1 MRRPLARRATVLGI
15 SAALLV
21 PVLAACGSD
30 DKSDKSN
37 KKDGAKAQAA
47 DELVIYSGRN
57 EKLISPLIE
66 KLEKATG
73 TKVEVRYGDSA
84 ELSAQI
90 LEEGKKTKAGLFFSQ
105 DAGALGAL
113 SNAGLLATLPEKSL
127 NKVDAAFRSGAD
139 DWVGVSGRSRVI
151 AYNPDK
157 AAKAPDSVKDLTKP
171 EWKGKVGYAPTNAS
185 FQAFVTGMRVLE
197 GDAATEKWLKDF
209 KANGAKAYDKNGAIL
224 DAVDK
229 GEVALGL
236 INHYYWYE
244 KAAEVGA
251 DKLKAKIHFLP
262 GGDAGALVNVA
273 GVGVL
278 KDGGQSAA
286 AEKAVDFLLSDE
298 GQQYFAG
305 ETKEYPLVAG
315 VASPVAGLPP
325 LSSLKAPK
333 IDLGKLDS
341 LQKTLE
347 MIRAAGMV

>member
-1 MRRPLARRATVLGI
+1 MRRSLVRRGTALAVST
-15 SAALLV
+15 ALLV

-30 DKSDKSN
+30 EKGDKSDK
-37 KKDGAKAQAA
+37 KDGSTAQKA

-57 EKLISPLIE
+57 EKLIGPIIE

-73 TKVEVRYGDSA
+73 TKVQVRYGDSA
-84 ELSAQI
+84 ELAAQI
-90 LEEGKKTKAGLFFSQ
+90 LEEGKRTKAGLFFSQ

-113 SNAGLLATLPEKSL
+113 SGAGLLAKLPEKSL
-127 NKVDAAFRSGAD
+127 NKVDTAFRGGEG

-157 AAKAPDSVKDLTKP
+157 APKAPDSVKDLTKP

-197 GDAATEKWLKDF
+197 GDDATAKWLKDF
-209 KANGAKAYDKNGAIL
+209 KANGAKPYAKNGAIL

-229 GEVALGL
+229 GEVPLGL

-244 KAAEVGA
+244 KAAEVGT

-262 GGDAGALVNVA
+262 GGDPGALVNVA

-286 AEKAVDFLLSDE
+286 AEKAVDYLLSAE
-298 GQQYFAG
+298 AQQYFAS
-305 ETKEYPLVAG
+305 ETKEYPLTAG

-325 LSSLKAPK
+325 LASLKAPK

-347 MIRAAGMV
+347 MIREAGMV